1 MKNQTKHPLNVVI
14 VDDDY
19 NTVDVFTEFL
29 ELSEMKVVG
38 KGYDGKDAVNL
49 YKQLK
54 PDIIFLDV
62 MMPEYDGFYG
72 LEKIREINPDAL
84 VVMVTADLTTE
95 TEIKLTSMKATSI
108 IYKPFDIQQILEL
121 ISKLT
126 LKCEAVQN

>member
-1 MKNQTKHPLNVVI
+1 MKNQTKRPLNVVV

-62 MMPEYDGFYG
+62 MMPDYDGFYA
-72 LEKIREINPDAL
+72 LENIRKINPNAL

-126 LKCEAVQN
+126 LKCEAV